1 TSKWIKHTD
10 SKWYYLLDNGEM
22 ATSKWIKHTN
32 SKWYYLLDN
41 GEMATSK
48 WIDGWYVNA
57 DGVWV
62 E

>member
-1 TSKWIKHTD
+1 KHTD

-22 ATSKWIKHTN
+22 ATSKWIN
-32 SKWYYLLDN
+32 
-41 GEMATSK
+41 
-48 WIDGWYVNA
+48 GWYVNA

>member
-1 TSKWIKHTD
+1 YYLLDNGEMATSKWIKHTD

-22 ATSKWIKHTN
+22 ATSKWIN
-32 SKWYYLLDN
+32 
-41 GEMATSK
+41 
-48 WIDGWYVNA
+48 GWYVNA